1 MKKILVVI
9 ALMAMGLTAA
19 PLVQA
24 QSAAD
29 VQEMQRITADFQAG
43 KITPAEFQKRIEA
56 IQKRMGQGAY
66 DEPAPAAQPRQQA
79 QPQQGAQVIK
89 KTYPG
94 STAGWPAASAFRRY
108 GFAVTQPSLG
118 NPNGITPSYTIQG
131 EKLTIYISKNF
142 RAEATEAAIEAAIR
156 EVLWSGAD
164 RDALQRHIAAAA
176 GVRDPAVAMAVP
188 DPDRKNTSTTRYNI
202 SITIQFERFEEDVL
216 LFDLGFHQTVK
227 WTVIEIEPIAQK
239 VIYEH

>member
-1 MKKILVVI
+1 MKKIFVVI
-9 ALMAMGLTAA
+9 ALMAMGLTAV
-19 PLVQA
+19 PQVQA

-29 VQEMQRITADFQAG
+29 VQEMQGITADFQAG
-43 KITPAEFQKRIEA
+43 KITLPEFQRRIEAVQKRI
-56 IQKRMGQGAY
+56 GQGAY
-66 DEPAPAAQPRQQA
+66 DEPPPAPQQQA

-108 GFAVTQPSLG
+108 GFTITQPSLG
-118 NPNGITPSYTIQG
+118 NPNGITPSYEIQG

-142 RAEATEAAIEAAIR
+142 SAEATEAAIW
-156 EVLWSGAD
+156 EVLWSSAD

-188 DPDRKNTSTTRYNI
+188 DPARKNTGTTRYNI

-227 WTVIEIEPIAQK
+227 WTVIEIEPYTQA